1 MIMIPKKKKIQIRKM
16 KKIDRGVING
26 INGQV

>member
-1 MIMIPKKKKIQIRKM
+1 MIMIQKKKIQIRKM